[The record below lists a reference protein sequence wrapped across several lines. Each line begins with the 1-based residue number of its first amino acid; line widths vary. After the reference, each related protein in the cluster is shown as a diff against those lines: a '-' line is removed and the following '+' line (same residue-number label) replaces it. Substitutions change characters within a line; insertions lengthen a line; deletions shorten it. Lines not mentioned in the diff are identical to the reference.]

1 MKIEPKYY
9 IWENTPLKWYKF
21 LVYFALVLGIL
32 SQSVYGINILLSG
45 NAHWLDLLY
54 SFISLGWLIFSEV
67 QLANR
72 KWSGAVAYCLY
83 FIFQGVYY
91 FIFTVLYISYGL
103 SFSHL
108 LSNVIAA
115 FILVPILWVYFC
127 KRRPLFSP
135 WVDQHDAFVPT
146 AASPAVENETSAFPE
161 EAKSGQPSYSEPE
174 KSRST
179 PEPEAPSLQ
188 QRIMTSRERIYRC
201 CPQCGQLVPYIQTK
215 CDCGYRFLSHISK
228 SPKKETSHQ
237 KFLIGALGALCLFL
251 CISLI
256 YTFSQISNYRQEV
269 TSLEAEN
276 SSLTEDVSLLSSDN
290 AYLEE
295 KVSNLEKSINL
306 ATNDY
311 MTVFSENNDLRIL
324 LSTYYSGIGFI
335 VEGSSYYHSIDC
347 LNVTSASEYWAH
359 NVEYCEYI
367 GYQKCPY
374 CFSNPDYS

>member
-1 MKIEPKYY
+1 MGYNKILYKVYDYRGRDIKGSIICDSTKDNQFDMIDYLEVIDLEQGEVTKVSKNEM
-9 IWENTPLKWYKF
+9 ENHF
-21 LVYFALVLGIL
+21 
-32 SQSVYGINILLSG
+32 
-45 NAHWLDLLY
+45 D
-54 SFISLGWLIFSEV
+54 
-67 QLANR
+67 
-72 KWSGAVAYCLY
+72 Y
-83 FIFQGVYY
+83 FINMIGVHK
-91 FIFTVLYISYGL
+91 
-103 SFSHL
+103 SHH
-108 LSNVIAA
+108 
-115 FILVPILWVYFC
+115 Y
-127 KRRPLFSP
+127 
-135 WVDQHDAFVPT
+135 
-146 AASPAVENETSAFPE
+146 SPAVCLDIWGTVRNELYLENME
-161 EAKSGQPSYSEPE
+161 
-174 KSRST
+174 
-179 PEPEAPSLQ
+179 
-188 QRIMTSRERIYRC
+188 
-201 CPQCGQLVPYIQTK
+201 VV
-215 CDCGYRFLSHISK
+215 
-228 SPKKETSHQ
+228 
-237 KFLIGALGALCLFL
+237 LF
-251 CISLI
+251 
-256 YTFSQISNYRQEV
+256 QISNYRQEV